1 MKTVIDQINKIY
13 DKFNKLNEWFI
24 IFLMSAMCLDL
35 LGQVIMRY
43 VFQHPLTWSEE
54 LARYIFVWIALLG
67 SAWCG
72 RNHIHVR
79 MTAVTSL
86 LPKPAVHVI
95 QILISIICAG
105 TCFIL
110 FPNACK
116 IFMSQSKLK
125 AVTLGVSLGIEYIAA
140 PIGIMMMAIQRQV
153 VKDFFIKF
161 TKNLKKGA
169 RSTVWLLTP
178 RLTAYIFP
186 SSRSLQRYA

>member
-1 MKTVIDQINKIY
+1 
-13 DKFNKLNEWFI
+13 
-24 IFLMSAMCLDL
+24 
-35 LGQVIMRY
+35 
-43 VFQHPLTWSEE
+43 
-54 LARYIFVWIALLG
+54 
-67 SAWCG
+67 
-72 RNHIHVR
+72 

-140 PIGIMMMAIQRQV
+140 PIGIMMMAIQWTIDALYAIFDWPGYQARY
-153 VKDFFIKF
+153 VKEE
-161 TKNLKKGA
+161 
-169 RSTVWLLTP
+169 
-178 RLTAYIFP
+178 
-186 SSRSLQRYA
+186 Q